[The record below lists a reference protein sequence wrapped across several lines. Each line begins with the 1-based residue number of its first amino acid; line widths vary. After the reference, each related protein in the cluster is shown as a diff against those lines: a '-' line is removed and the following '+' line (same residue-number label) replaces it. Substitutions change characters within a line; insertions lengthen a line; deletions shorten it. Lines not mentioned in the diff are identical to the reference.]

1 MRFLSIKPALGA
13 AAIVAAAGALAAGAA
28 LMPASAGS
36 TGPNPDAIVKCTSS
50 SPCQTYKNTGLGA
63 ALEGINTKNTVV
75 ANGLLGSAGTFGNGV
90 AGFAG
95 TSGNGLAGT
104 GGNTGVSGTGGNW
117 GVFGFAN
124 ASGAIGVE
132 GQSDN
137 GTGVEGFSVAS
148 NGVEAFSEEG
158 AGLFALDA
166 DSNPA
171 IVALGSTGDAIDATA
186 GAGGN
191 DQVAL
196 RGTNLGDNGS
206 DGNGADIEG
215 SYIGVISRNV
225 AGQGYPLVAADSNG
239 TDLMFVDSAGD
250 LFYHGGLFNFA
261 RTSGGGVST
270 TYGARS
276 ASPTIEDN
284 GTAQMVNGMAT
295 VQLDPAFAHSI
306 DGHQAYQVMLTPDGD
321 TKGLFIASKSPTSF
335 VVREVQGGRST
346 LSFDYHIYGQA
357 LGQAGRRMVEMTQ
370 AEAARMMPHA
380 PHVTVKLP
388 ARVIPKY
395 VHHN

>member
-1 MRFLSIKPALGA
+1 MRFLSIRPTLAA
-13 AAIVAAAGALAAGAA
+13 AAIVAAAGALAAGVA
-28 LMPASAGS
+28 LVPASAGS

-63 ALEGINTKNTVV
+63 ALEGINTKNSAV
-75 ANGLLGSAGTFGNGV
+75 ANGLVGSAGTFGNGV
-90 AGFAG
+90 LGFAG
-95 TSGNGLAGT
+95 ASGNGISGQ

-117 GVFGFAN
+117 GVFGFTSL
-124 ASGAIGVE
+124 SGATGVE

-137 GTGVEGFSVAS
+137 GTGVDGTSVCCD
-148 NGVEAFSEEG
+148 GVVAFSESG
-158 AGLFALDA
+158 VGLFALNA

-171 IVALGSTGDAIDATA
+171 VVALGSTGDGIDVQAA
-186 GAGGN
+186 AGGN

-196 RGTNLGDNGS
+196 RATNNGDNGS
-206 DGNGADIEG
+206 DGNGADIQG
-215 SYIGVISRNV
+215 SYIGVIARNV
-225 AGQGYPLVAADSNG
+225 ANQGFPLVAADSNG
-239 TDLMFVDSAGD
+239 TDLMFVDSAGN

-261 RTSGGGVST
+261 RTSGGGVAT

-284 GTAQMVNGMAT
+284 GTAQLVNGAVT

-306 DGHQAYQVMLTPDGD
+306 DGRQAYQVMLTPDGD

-335 VVREVQGGRST
+335 TVREVQGGRST
-346 LSFDYHIYGQA
+346 IAFDYHIYGQA

-370 AEAARMMPHA
+370 AQAAKMMPHA
-380 PHVTVKLP
+380 PYVAQRAQP
-388 ARVIPKY
+388 RPVIKTL
-395 VHHN
+395 HH